1 MNTTKRFVFG
11 ILSSV
16 LLAVGLV
23 RAADSLDPVNASLP
37 PVDIEITDSTPDSSS
52 VCDYS
57 DER

>member
-23 RAADSLDPVNASLP
+23 RAADSIDPVNASLP
-37 PVDIEITDSTPDSSS
+37 PVDAAITESSPDSSTL
-52 VCDYS
+52 CDYS
-57 DER
+57 DES